1 MANFFSNNF
10 DEIEQIPR
18 ESLIDLLKSAPR
30 SGSLRDR
37 VTDSLF
43 DWASRQRDREI
54 ALAIL
59 MNPKTSQQHLEKLF
73 ETLDNYLLE
82 LDNISKYDDFY
93 FPENEVNRD
102 NWYQSVK
109 LTWNLIY
116 NIESHINWERKKLEF
131 GWKNNIINDI
141 LNISYMYLLKY

>member
-1 MANFFSNNF
+1 
-10 DEIEQIPR
+10 
-18 ESLIDLLKSAPR
+18 
-30 SGSLRDR
+30 
-37 VTDSLF
+37 
-43 DWASRQRDREI
+43 
-54 ALAIL
+54 

-73 ETLDNYLLE
+73 ATLDNYLLE

-116 NIESHINWERKKLEF
+116 NIESHINWEQKKLEF